1 VYHIYLALYPARIVY
16 SAWFKCKPRNSLSEV
31 LFIVVTNKV
40 LSVSGSCVVKRSC
53 YCRVLSLSTMFYC
66 CGESSALV
74 VIYLIVLS
82 KQVVG

>member
-1 VYHIYLALYPARIVY
+1 VHGLSVSHETVYLK
-16 SAWFKCKPRNSLSEV
+16 SF
-31 LFIVVTNKV
+31 FIVVTSKV
-40 LSVSGSCVVKRSC
+40 LSVSGSCVVKSSC
-53 YCRVLSLSTMFYC
+53 YCRVLWSLSAMFYC